1 MTNRI
6 TNSQTQ
12 WEQENATDSGEEAS
26 RDALFQGILTLAAR
40 EQAKREDQQEIL
52 RLSRALYPLLPA
64 CQQGQLCR
72 ILRALGIA
80 FTLE

>member
-1 MTNRI
+1 MANRI

-12 WEQENATDSGEEAS
+12 WEWEKTEYSGEEAS
-26 RDALFQGILTLAAR
+26 RDTLFQGILTLAAR

-72 ILRALGIA
+72 ILQALGIA

>member
-1 MTNRI
+1 MANRI

-12 WEQENATDSGEEAS
+12 WEWEKTEYSGEEAS
-26 RDALFQGILTLAAR
+26 RDTLFQGILTLAAR
-40 EQAKREDQQEIL
+40 EHAKREDQQEIL

-72 ILRALGIA
+72 ILQALGIA

>member
-1 MTNRI
+1 MANRI

-12 WEQENATDSGEEAS
+12 WEREKAAYSGEEVS
-26 RDALFQGILTLAAR
+26 RDTLFQGILTLAAR
-40 EQAKREDQQEIL
+40 EHARREDQQEIL

>member
-1 MTNRI
+1 MANRI

-12 WEQENATDSGEEAS
+12 WEWEKTAYSGEEVS
-26 RDALFQGILTLAAR
+26 RDTLFQGILTLAAR
-40 EQAKREDQQEIL
+40 EHARREDQQEIL

>member
-1 MTNRI
+1 MANRI

-12 WEQENATDSGEEAS
+12 WEWEKTAYSGEEVS
-26 RDALFQGILTLAAR
+26 RDTLFQGILTLAAR

-72 ILRALGIA
+72 ILQALGIA

>member
-1 MTNRI
+1 MANRI
-6 TNSQTQ
+6 TNSQPQ
-12 WEQENATDSGEEAS
+12 WEWEKTAYSGEEVS
-26 RDALFQGILTLAAR
+26 RDTLFQGILTLAAR

-72 ILRALGIA
+72 ILQALGIA